1 MDAISI
7 KQNKRTVDLK
17 KESDIL
23 LEKFENEKLKNKKE
37 IESILAKISDENNL
51 IV

>member
-17 KESDIL
+17 KESDLL

-37 IESILAKISDENNL
+37 IECILAKISDENNL